1 MATADY
7 RLAPPPTMVDGLLA
21 VPVHF
26 HNVQGTVRFDG
37 APATGRADGTVTYE
51 VGPTTGSPLFDLRQ
65 AIELARVRHE
75 RTSIRQCAACLP
87 HPVGTATTCQQTGM
101 QAPGNTAA
109 HTTDAPPRIAV
120 TVAPLGAL
128 LVIVTA
134 VTLAVFKP

>member
-1 MATADY
+1 MAAADY

-26 HNVQGTVRFDG
+26 PDVQATVRFDG
-37 APATGRADGTVTYE
+37 APATGRADVTVTYE

-87 HPVGTATTCQQTGM
+87 HPVVKATTRPTRPECKPPAT
-101 QAPGNTAA
+101 PP
-109 HTTDAPPRIAV
+109 HTPLMPR
-120 TVAPLGAL
+120 LG
-128 LVIVTA
+128 
-134 VTLAVFKP
+134 PQ